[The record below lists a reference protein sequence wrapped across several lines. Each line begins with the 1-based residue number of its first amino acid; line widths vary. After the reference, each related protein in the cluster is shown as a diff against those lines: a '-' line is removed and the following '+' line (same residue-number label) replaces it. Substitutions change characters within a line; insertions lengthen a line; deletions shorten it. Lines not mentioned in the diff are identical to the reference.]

1 MANFIDTNID
11 TALIYRYIFHYGVFS
26 SSPGSERLAKN
37 GDKLIVRSVKKRKRE
52 RYILLLE
59 FYDR

>member
-11 TALIYRYIFHYGVFS
+11 TALIYRYIFYYGVFS

-37 GDKLIVRSVKKRKRE
+37 GDKLIVRSVERKRE